1 MSEIVLE
8 KNDNPFITNRID
20 KTKKEKIELEI
31 HSDIIDY
38 FKKKSKEIG
47 IPFNML
53 IDRYL
58 SKALN
63 PL

>member
-1 MSEIVLE
+1 MKFLVE
-8 KNDNPFITNRID
+8 NNNPFISNKID
-20 KTKKEKIELEI
+20 KNRKEVIELEI
-31 HSDIIDY
+31 HSDIVAF
-38 FKKKSKEIG
+38 FKNKSKELG

-63 PL
+63 PM